1 MRAAR
6 IDANQPKIVALLRKA
21 GVTVQPVHTVGG
33 GVPDLLCAFL
43 GLNFLVEV
51 KDGAKIPS
59 AQKLTPDQIEWHKNW
74 GAPVHI
80 VNSEQAALEIVEYY
94 QRRVRDIKREIHD

>member
-6 IDANQPKIVALLRKA
+6 VDANQGKIVAVLRNA
-21 GVTVQPVHTVGG
+21 GVTVQPLHTVGG

-59 AQKLTPDQIEWHKNW
+59 EQKLTPDQVEWHQKW

-80 VNSEQAALEIVEYY
+80 VNSEQAALEVVEYY
-94 QRRVRDIKREIHD
+94 QRRVREMKREIHD